1 MNIGDAFQ
9 TQAESNSYPVATT
22 ATGLFL
28 CAVPF
33 FYGGRGSSQYVVV
46 FVLLFCVITFL
57 LFRLFWLRAVRVTL
71 ADALVGV
78 YILYGL
84 ASVLFVRD
92 IPADPVWLWE
102 WAGLL
107 LLYVLVRNIS
117 PKSRQILLLFV
128 VVSGVLQA
136 AVGLSQL
143 WGMIPPKHPV
153 FDLTGYFMNP
163 GPLGGYLAVCIIVA
177 VCLCIEEAKRRGIVF
192 WWLSVA
198 VLLMGYVYFRSDSRA
213 AWLSVAVVLGWLA
226 MRSTIHRPTLQITRN
241 QFCHCKLYIS
251 VCMGILVL
259 LSAVLLYGYRRDSA
273 HARMFIWIVSTT
285 MIAESPLLGNGAGSY
300 PSRYMLAQRDY
311 FEQHPDSSYGV
322 SADNNFVAYNEFIH
336 VLCDQ
341 GVLGLVLLLAVFVS
355 ALGSASADGR
365 EGVPAKY
372 ALVALLVFCCFSYP
386 ASVLPLKM
394 FFPLYLGILPG
405 RELWKRTLRVKALG
419 PILSVLL
426 FGLLICCVMQ
436 YGRFHRAYSTLRGM
450 LEGEP
455 EAITQGIEDFPRFR
469 YDTEYVLNH
478 AQILFMHH
486 YYPQSLNPLREAAAL
501 CPSSTVYCRLGEAL
515 HRTGHYAEAERVY
528 KQAALMTPGFITPPY
543 RLFRLYIETGDTT
556 KADSMAVLI
565 QNKTLKV
572 ENARTMRLRTE
583 VHDLKSTLKSE

>member
-1 MNIGDAFQ
+1 MD
-9 TQAESNSYPVATT
+9 
-22 ATGLFL
+22 LFK
-28 CAVPF
+28 
-33 FYGGRGSSQYVVV
+33 S
-46 FVLLFCVITFL
+46 
-57 LFRLFWLRAVRVTL
+57 WLQRP
-71 ADALVGV
+71 GFSV
-78 YILYGL
+78 YMLYGL
-84 ASVLFVRD
+84 ASVVFVRD

-107 LLYVLVRNIS
+107 LLYVLVRS
-117 PKSRQILLLFV
+117 LTQESTRILLLFV
-128 VVSGVLQA
+128 VLSGVLQA
-136 AVGLSQL
+136 SVGLSQL
-143 WGMIPPKHPV
+143 WGILPSKHPV
-153 FDLTGYFMNP
+153 FELTGSFLNP
-163 GPLGGYLAVCIIVA
+163 GPLGGYLAV
-177 VCLCIEEAKRRGIVF
+177 
-192 WWLSVA
+192 SVA
-198 VLLMGYVYFRSDSRA
+198 VAVGLCVRSPAPRGATRWLLVGAALLMGYVCVLSDSRA

-226 MRSTIHRPTLQITRN
+226 MRITIHQSTLQITRN
-241 QFCHCKLYIS
+241 QFCHRKLYVS
-251 VCMGILVL
+251 VCIGIVLL

-311 FEQHPDSSYGV
+311 FEQHPNSSYGV

-486 YYPQSLNPLREAAAL
+486 YYPQSLAPLREAAAL
-501 CPSSTVYCRLGEAL
+501 CPSSTVFCHLGEAL
-515 HRTGHYAEAERVY
+515 QRTGHYAEAERVY
-528 KQAALMTPGFITPPY
+528 KQASLMTPGFITPAY
-543 RLFRLYIETGDTT
+543 RLFRLYMETGDTT

-583 VHDLKSTLKSE
+583 VHDLKSTLKSK

>member
-1 MNIGDAFQ
+1 
-9 TQAESNSYPVATT
+9 
-22 ATGLFL
+22 
-28 CAVPF
+28 
-33 FYGGRGSSQYVVV
+33 
-46 FVLLFCVITFL
+46 
-57 LFRLFWLRAVRVTL
+57 
-71 ADALVGV
+71 
-78 YILYGL
+78 
-84 ASVLFVRD
+84 
-92 IPADPVWLWE
+92 VWLWE
-102 WAGLL
+102 WVGLL
-107 LLYVLVRNIS
+107 LLYVLVRNFS
-117 PKSRQILLLFV
+117 PKSRQTLLLFV

-153 FDLTGYFMNP
+153 FELTGCFLNP

-198 VLLMGYVYFRSDSRA
+198 VLLMGYVCFRSDSRA
-213 AWLSVAVVLGWLA
+213 AWLSVGVALLWVV
-226 MRSTIHRPTLQITRN
+226 MRMFTRQSILLTPRHR
-241 QFCHCKLYIS
+241 FCPRRVYVS
-251 VCMGILVL
+251 VCMGVLVL

-273 HARMFIWIVSTT
+273 HARMFIWKVSTT

-300 PSRYMLAQRDY
+300 PSGYMLAQRDY
-311 FEQHPDSSYGV
+311 IEHHPNSSYGV

-341 GVLGLVLLLAVFVS
+341 GVLGLVLLLAVFLS

-365 EGVPAKY
+365 EDIPAKC

-394 FFPLYLGILPG
+394 FFPLYLGMLPG
-405 RELWKRTLRVKALG
+405 RELWKRTLRVKPLG
-419 PILSVLL
+419 SILSVLL

-543 RLFRLYIETGDTT
+543 RLFRLYMETGDTT